1 MAIEDALVK
10 GACGVSSGFSCQDLL
25 TRFEVVNEC
34 NLSRRNS
41 YIYPGFGLKGTIVI
55 VKLEDDDSIFALPAC
70 EVLDL
75 SSMRFSDSASVD
87 LIYELPVSSSEA
99 ADDNAKRIDQ
109 AKSHLP
115 GQEGLN

>member
-1 MAIEDALVK
+1 MAVEDALVK
-10 GACGVSSGFSCQDLL
+10 GACGVSSGFSCL
-25 TRFEVVNEC
+25 
-34 NLSRRNS
+34 
-41 YIYPGFGLKGTIVI
+41 
-55 VKLEDDDSIFALPAC
+55 SIFALPAG

-75 SSMRFSDSASVD
+75 SSMTFSDSASVD